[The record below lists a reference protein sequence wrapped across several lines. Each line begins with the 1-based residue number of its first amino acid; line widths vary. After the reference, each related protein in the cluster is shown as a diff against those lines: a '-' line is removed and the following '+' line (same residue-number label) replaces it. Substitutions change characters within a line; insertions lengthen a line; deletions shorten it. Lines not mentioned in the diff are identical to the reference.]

1 MKSYDFRI
9 TNNINEIERIIEE
22 VEQTAKE
29 NNIHQECIYKINLV
43 LDEILMNIISY
54 GYTDNSEHFIDI
66 NILFDSEISI
76 TVTDEGK
83 QFNPLEASIPD
94 VNKTLVERTIGGLG
108 LQIVRAMM
116 DSITYKYEN
125 NKNILLLIKSTSK
138 ECE

>member
-29 NNIHQECIYKINLV
+29 NNIHQECIYKLNLV

-94 VNKTLVERTIGGLG
+94 VNKTLEERTIGGLG

>member
-94 VNKTLVERTIGGLG
+94 VNKTLEERTIGGLG

>member
-94 VNKTLVERTIGGLG
+94 VNKTLEERTIGGLG

-125 NKNILLLIKSTSK
+125 NKNILLLIKSTSQ

>member
-1 MKSYDFRI
+1 M
-9 TNNINEIERIIEE
+9 
-22 VEQTAKE
+22 EQTAKE

-94 VNKTLVERTIGGLG
+94 VNKTLEERTIGGLG